1 MEMSVVGV
9 AVVAVA
15 ALIQSKALHDR
26 KTCHE
31 HASPYPSKYRGH
43 CNTTVRPLWISWA
56 LLSSIVRVIMSM
68 LTTSTA
74 TLTLS
79 HHQLA
84 VTLRNSWCRGWGAS
98 ILSWFDKREERERE
112 RKKI

>member
-1 MEMSVVGV
+1 MEMSVVV
-9 AVVAVA
+9 MVVVAVA

-43 CNTTVRPLWISWA
+43 CNTTARPLWISWA
-56 LLSSIVRVIMSM
+56 LLSSVVRVIMSI
-68 LTTSTA
+68 TTSTA

-84 VTLRNSWCRGWGAS
+84 VTLRNSWCR
-98 ILSWFDKREERERE
+98 
-112 RKKI
+112 